1 MVYLALAVV
10 VDGHFEEFA
19 MVAVQGLGVMF
30 VIDLLEGYIGGLVDF
45 EFYDNGW
52 LVGDIGEEDEVGYA
66 FANGDLF
73 EDGVILYGSEISQV
87 DGTLQ
92 GGFVVVGQD
101 GANAGVGIAETFGN
115 LVGLEGNGVFEE
127 LVALG
132 KDLIDFGVVTGTGD
146 N

>member
-1 MVYLALAVV
+1 MYLALAVV

-19 MVAVQGLGVMF
+19 MVAAQRLGVMF

-73 EDGVILYGSEISQV
+73 EDGVILYGRAA
-87 DGTLQ
+87 GH
-92 GGFVVVGQD
+92 VVG
-101 GANAGVGIAETFGN
+101 
-115 LVGLEGNGVFEE
+115 
-127 LVALG
+127 AL
-132 KDLIDFGVVTGTGD
+132 
-146 N
+146 

>member
-1 MVYLALAVV
+1 
-10 VDGHFEEFA
+10 

-45 EFYDNGW
+45 VLYDNGW

-66 FANGDLF
+66 FANGGLL
-73 EDGVILYGSEISQV
+73 ENGVILYGSEISQV

-127 LVALG
+127 LVA
-132 KDLIDFGVVTGTGD
+132 
-146 N
+146 